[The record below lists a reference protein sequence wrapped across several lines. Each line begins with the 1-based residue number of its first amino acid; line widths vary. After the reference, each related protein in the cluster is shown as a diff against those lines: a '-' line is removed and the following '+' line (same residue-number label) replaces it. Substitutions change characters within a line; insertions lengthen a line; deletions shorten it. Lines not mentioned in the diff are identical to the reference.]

1 MSRDDYEAISKLI
14 EDIVGKDTITAVKLL
29 EGIKFYFDNKIET
42 IKVVRTDT
50 TFPRFSRDVVTKYKK
65 DADKAMEAYTAKLKK
80 ENLKFKKKNAKN
92 CAITGWE

>member
-50 TFPRFSRDVVTKYKK
+50 TFPRFSRDFVTKYKK
-65 DADKAMEAYTAKLKK
+65 DADKAMKAYTAKLKE
-80 ENLKFKKKNAKN
+80 ENLKFKKKNTKN
-92 CAITGWE
+92 CAITG